1 MLLHARREDG
11 NLALSSSDFVIFF
24 EGHGAEWS
32 KIFLYGQLDHAKM
45 SRIVQKLDA
54 ATAGKAHNGQICI
67 CLKLAW
73 AEKREGIKVA

>member
-1 MLLHARREDG
+1 MI
-11 NLALSSSDFVIFF
+11 LSSFF

-32 KIFLYGQLDHAKM
+32 KIFLHGQLDHAKM
-45 SRIVQKLDA
+45 SRIVQKLEA
-54 ATAGKAHNGQICI
+54 ANAGKAHNGQICI